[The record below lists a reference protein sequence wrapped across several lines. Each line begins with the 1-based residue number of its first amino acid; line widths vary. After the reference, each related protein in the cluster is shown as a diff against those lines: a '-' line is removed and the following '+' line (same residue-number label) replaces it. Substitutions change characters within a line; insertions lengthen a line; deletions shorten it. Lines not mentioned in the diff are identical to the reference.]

1 VSDATR
7 PELLE
12 NEIRQPPF
20 KLFAFSHTLRAE
32 HQYAPRTHIWI
43 CDEDGDFHP
52 YNSSRGALVAFM
64 YEKRKQQWGPPR
76 KGRGLIWASLLLL
89 VGSFLR
95 ALQDL
100 HNAAWR
106 VRERCED

>member
-1 VSDATR
+1 MKFATR
-7 PELLE
+7 PSNFL
-12 NEIRQPPF
+12 PF
-20 KLFAFSHTLRAE
+20 LTH
-32 HQYAPRTHIWI
+32 YAPSTSALCEHTDLR
-43 CDEDGDFHP
+43 DEDGDFHP

-100 HNAAWR
+100 HNAARR

>member
-1 VSDATR
+1 MKFATR
-7 PELLE
+7 PSNFL
-12 NEIRQPPF
+12 PF
-20 KLFAFSHTLRAE
+20 LTH
-32 HQYAPRTHIWI
+32 YAPSTSARREHIWI
-43 CDEDGDFHP
+43 CDADGDFHP

-106 VRERCED
+106 ASE